1 MGVVVALP
9 VARLALE
16 CGGDGL
22 GVPPVKQAGNH
33 CTVAEIKYQALDLA
47 SAKSTFEASA
57 ATHNIHPHVVVR
69 SWLDLEQAQGGT
81 IA

>member
-1 MGVVVALP
+1 MGVEVPLP
-9 VARLALE
+9 IARLALE

-22 GVPPVKQAGNH
+22 GVAPVKQASDH
-33 CTVAEIKYQALDLA
+33 CTVAHVENQALDLA